1 MGSNRRKKGG
11 KGEETDTAAWMV
23 TFSDLATLL
32 LTFFVLLLSMSSM
45 NKLKMKSMFHNFTSS
60 CGILAFKE
68 YGEIAR
74 PKESLITGIAETLK
88 DTLVVRKN
96 EDRYEKVDITSD
108 VPEKLFKGASGSLV
122 YQNVE
127 GGFKLVFGQE
137 LLFNSGSAEIKQQA
151 KPVLAK
157 IARFMRITS
166 YQIYIEG
173 YTDNV
178 PIHTETY
185 PSNRELSLARA
196 YAVMHYFVEEE
207 KVPSERIGLA
217 GYGALRPITTNATR
231 GGRAK
236 NRRVEM
242 IFKDQKYF

>member
-1 MGSNRRKKGG
+1 MENNRKKRS
-11 KGEETDTAAWMV
+11 GEGEGTDTSAWMV
-23 TFSDLATLL
+23 TFSDLSTLL

-74 PKESLITGIAETLK
+74 PRESLIAGIAETLK

-96 EDRYEKVDITSD
+96 EDRYEKIDITSD

-137 LLFNSGSAEIKQQA
+137 LLFNSGSAQIKEQA

-166 YQIYIEG
+166 SQVYIDG

-178 PIHTETY
+178 PIHTEAY
-185 PSNRELSLARA
+185 PSNRDLSLARA
-196 YAVMHYFVEEE
+196 YAVMHYFVDEE
-207 KVPSERIGLA
+207 KVPTESIGLA
-217 GYGALRPITTNATR
+217 GYGALRPIASNAT
-231 GGRAK
+231 GLGRAK
-236 NRRVEM
+236 NRRVE
-242 IFKDQKYF
+242 IVFKNQKYF

>member
-1 MGSNRRKKGG
+1 MGNSKKKKGG
-11 KGEETDTAAWMV
+11 GGEGEDTTAWMV
-23 TFSDLATLL
+23 TFSDLSTLL

-45 NKLKMKSMFHNFTSS
+45 NKLKMKSMFHNFTAS

-88 DTLVVRKN
+88 DSLVVRKN
-96 EDRYEKVDITSD
+96 EDRFEKVDITSEF
-108 VPEKLFKGASGSLV
+108 PQKLFMGASGSV
-122 YQNVE
+122 IYQNVE
-127 GGFKLVFGQE
+127 EGFKLVFGQE

-157 IARFMRITS
+157 IARFMRITT
-166 YQIYIEG
+166 YQIYIDG

-185 PSNRELSLARA
+185 PSNKELSLARA
-196 YAVMHYFVEEE
+196 YAVMHYFVEHG
-207 KVPSERIGLA
+207 KVPEGSIGLA
-217 GYGALRPITTNATR
+217 GYGALHPIATNATEA
-231 GGRAK
+231 GRAK

-242 IFKDQKYF
+242 VFKNQKYF